1 MCGIFALLNNKIIGY
16 NRINEYFMI
25 GKKRGPEY
33 SSLYHISENIFYGFH
48 RLAINGLN
56 SKSNQPLRY
65 KSYYLIC
72 NGEIYNYKQ
81 LIEKYNFNVQSD
93 SDCEVILF
101 LYEMMGEKCVQFLDG
116 VFSFILYDNEKEE
129 LFVARDPMGVRP
141 LYIAKYNDDSIG
153 YCSDLKPLLFTEI
166 DCNVLQFTPGTFQV
180 LKLNIYTDK
189 YYIFKQ
195 ERYYD
200 FTMMCNIDGY
210 EDGYNIQYYQERLYN
225 LFINSIQKRVDN
237 CERPIACLLSGGLD
251 SSLIAAIV
259 SRFYKK
265 KTGNNIETYS
275 IGLENAE
282 DFKYAKMVA
291 RHIGSKHTEIKV
303 DNIDFLMSI
312 PDVIKDIESY
322 DTTTVRASVG
332 NWNIGKYIKEHSE
345 AKVIFNGDGADEL
358 MGGYLYFH
366 LCPFPDEFDK
376 ECKRLLRDISH
387 YDVKRSDKG
396 ISSHGLEPRTPF
408 LDKEFVKFYLSIPL
422 KYRCFMFNDD
432 QCEKYLI
439 RKTIEIFEPNLLP
452 KEVLWRTKEAFSD
465 GVSGKNKSWYEII
478 DEYLKF
484 NLDINIKQDDNSLF
498 YNKPTTD
505 EQRWYRK
512 IYDNHFN
519 FKSNILPYFWMPK
532 YTNATDSS
540 ARTLDIYKIKN
551 KK

>member
-1 MCGIFALLNNKIIGY
+1 
-16 NRINEYFMI
+16 
-25 GKKRGPEY
+25 
-33 SSLYHISENIFYGFH
+33 
-48 RLAINGLN
+48 
-56 SKSNQPLRY
+56 
-65 KSYYLIC
+65 
-72 NGEIYNYKQ
+72 
-81 LIEKYNFNVQSD
+81 
-93 SDCEVILF
+93 
-101 LYEMMGEKCVQFLDG
+101 MMGEKCVQFLDG
-116 VFSFILYDNEKEE
+116 VFSFILYDIEEKE

-153 YCSDLKPLLFTEI
+153 YCSDLKPLLFDET
-166 DCNVLQFTPGTFQV
+166 DCDVTQFTPGTFQV
-180 LKLNIYTDK
+180 LKLNTYAEK

-200 FTMMCNIDGY
+200 FTMMYDVDGCK
-210 EDGYNIQYYQERLYN
+210 DGYNIQYYQERLYN
-225 LFINSIQKRVDN
+225 LFVNSIKKRVDN

-265 KTGNNIETYS
+265 KTGNDIETYS

-282 DFKYAKMVA
+282 DFRYAKMVA
-291 RHIGSKHTEIKV
+291 DHIGSKHTEIKV
-303 DNIDFLMSI
+303 DNMDFLMSI

-366 LCPFPDEFDK
+366 LCPSPDEFDK

-422 KYRCFMFNDD
+422 KYRCFMFNNGE
-432 QCEKYLI
+432 CEKYLI

-484 NLDINIKQDDNSLF
+484 NLDVDIQEDDNFLF
-498 YNKPTTD
+498 YNKPTTN

-512 IYDNHFN
+512 LYDVHFN

-551 KK
+551 K